1 MTKYVGI
8 DPSLNGTGICT
19 GLHDAYSLTFRGRGS
34 DPKGDAR
41 LCRIYDTIAANVSPQ
56 ADVVCIEDL
65 PPYQSGSATLGL
77 VQGVVR
83 AALAASGVKVYGVSP
98 MTLKKA
104 VTGSGKATKE
114 DMRDAIASSRCGS
127 QMLDSILSW
136 DDNAIDAWWL
146 RQVGMALSGEPSL
159 LAEMPSK
166 WTVHK

>member
-19 GLHDAYSLTFRGRGS
+19 GLHDAYSLTFRGRSG

-41 LCRIYDTIAANVSPQ
+41 LCRIYDTISADVSPM

-65 PPYQSGSATLGL
+65 PPYQVGSATLGL

-83 AALAASGVKVYGVSP
+83 AALAASGAKVYGVSP
-98 MTLKKA
+98 TTLKKA
-104 VTGSGKATKE
+104 ATGSGKATKE
-114 DMRDAIASSRCGS
+114 DMRDAITSSRSGG
-127 QMLDSILSW
+127 QMLGSILLW

-146 RQVGMALSGEPSL
+146 RQVGMAISGEANL
-159 LAEMPSK
+159 LAEMPSR
-166 WTVHK
+166 WSVHK